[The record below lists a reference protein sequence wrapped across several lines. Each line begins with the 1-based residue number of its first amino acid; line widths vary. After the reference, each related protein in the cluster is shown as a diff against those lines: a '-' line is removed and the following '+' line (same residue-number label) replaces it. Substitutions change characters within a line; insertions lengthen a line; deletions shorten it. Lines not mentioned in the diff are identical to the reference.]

1 MNENK
6 LRLKDKIWYG
16 MGDLSGNIMY
26 SAVTFYLLYFFV
38 TVQGI
43 NPAFASMIFL
53 IAKGW
58 DAISDYLMGN
68 ISDKT
73 RENKYGKRRVYLL
86 FGAIPFGLMF
96 IFLWINPFGVNADQ
110 VLKSIYFLLAYLL
123 FNTTWTIVYVPYNA
137 LEVNLTKDYDERTS
151 LNGIRIALA
160 NIGLLLGAAI
170 FGLLC
175 DGSESILYLELG
187 NYELAYAIGGII
199 FGVIASVIMLL
210 CALNVKEKPE
220 NVKVN
225 SKSFKKTLVEF
236 FKLKEFRNICAYYLL
251 SMVGFD
257 IIMSIFM
264 FYIGDTLGFNELGGG
279 IYTMVFIAIP
289 LVVAILSASFW
300 VKLTEKYSKHK
311 VYAIAVLFI
320 CLSLLGVMFVPRQ
333 SIVWTAVLVAC
344 VGFCMSAIQI
354 IPFASLPD
362 VVEVDQATYGERRE
376 GAFYGVSQ
384 FLYKFASGVSIALVS
399 AVLALF
405 GYVEST
411 GGQIISQPDS
421 ALLAIRIVLAF
432 VPSIMF
438 IVSVIFAYRADLG
451 REKFNEYKEQINKNE
466 SEE

>member
-1 MNENK
+1 MKEK
-6 LRLKDKIWYG
+6 LTLKEKIWYG
-16 MGDLSGNIMY
+16 VGDLSGNIMY
-26 SAVTFYLLYFFV
+26 AAVTFYLLYYFV

-43 NPAFASMIFL
+43 NAGFASLIFL

-58 DAISDYLMGN
+58 DAVSDYFMGT
-68 ISDKT
+68 ICDKSK
-73 RENKYGKRRVYLL
+73 ENKYGKRRKFLL

-96 IFLWINPFGVNADQ
+96 IFLWINPFGVDADQ
-110 VLKSIYFLLAYLL
+110 IIKSIYFLIAYLI
-123 FNTTWTIVYVPYNA
+123 FNTTWTIVYIPYNA

-160 NIGLLLGAAI
+160 NVGLLLGAAI

-187 NYELAYAIGGII
+187 DYNLAYAIGGIL
-199 FGVIASVIMLL
+199 FGVIAMVLMLL
-210 CALNVKEKPE
+210 CALKIKERPEEIKP
-220 NVKVN
+220 N
-225 SKSFKKTLVEF
+225 SKGFLQTLKEF

-264 FYIGDTLGFNELGGG
+264 FFIGDTLGFNELGGG
-279 IYTMVFIAIP
+279 IYTMIFIAIP
-289 LVVAILSASFW
+289 LLVAILSSTFW

-311 VYAIAVLFI
+311 VYFIAVIFMCI
-320 CLSLLGVMFVPRQ
+320 FLLGVLFVPRQ
-333 SIVWTAVLVAC
+333 SVLWTAVLVSC

-399 AVLALF
+399 AVLAMF

-411 GGQIISQPDS
+411 GGEIIKQPDS
-421 ALLAIRIVLAF
+421 ALLAIRVTLGIL
-432 VPSIMF
+432 PSIMF
-438 IVSVIFAYRADLG
+438 IISVIFAYKANLG
-451 REKFNEYKEQINKNE
+451 RDEFNKYKEQIK
-466 SEE
+466 

>member
-1 MNENK
+1 MKEK
-6 LRLKDKIWYG
+6 LTMKEKIWYG
-16 MGDLSGNIMY
+16 VGDLSGNIMY
-26 SAVTFYLLYFFV
+26 SAVTFYLLYYFV

-43 NPAFASMIFL
+43 NAGFASLIFL

-58 DAISDYLMGN
+58 DAVSDYLMGT
-68 ISDKT
+68 ICDKSK
-73 RENKYGKRRVYLL
+73 ESKLGKRRKFLI

-96 IFLWINPFGVNADQ
+96 IFLWINPFGVDADQ
-110 VLKSIYFLLAYLL
+110 IVKSIYFLIVYLI
-123 FNTTWTIVYVPYNA
+123 FNTTWTIVYIPYNA

-160 NIGLLLGAAI
+160 NVGLLLGAAI

-175 DGSESILYLELG
+175 DGSESILYLEFG
-187 NYELAYAIGGII
+187 DYNLAYAIGGIL
-199 FGVIASVIMLL
+199 FGIIAMVLMLL
-210 CALNVKEKPE
+210 CALKIKERPEEVKP
-220 NVKVN
+220 N
-225 SKSFKKTLVEF
+225 SKGFLETLKEF

-264 FYIGDTLGFNELGGG
+264 FFIGDSLGFNELGGG

-289 LVVAILSASFW
+289 LLVAILSSTFW

-311 VYAIAVLFI
+311 VYLIAVIFMCI
-320 CLSLLGVMFVPRQ
+320 FLLGVLFVPRQ
-333 SIVWTAVLVAC
+333 SVLWTAVLVTC

-399 AVLALF
+399 AVLAMF

-411 GGQIISQPDS
+411 GGEIIKQPDS
-421 ALLAIRIVLAF
+421 ALLAIRVVLGIL
-432 VPSIMF
+432 PSIMF
-438 IVSVIFAYRADLG
+438 IISTIFAYKANLG
-451 REKFNEYKEQINKNE
+451 RDEFNKYKEQIK
-466 SEE
+466 